1 MMLDAKLL
9 RENPVSVENM
19 LKRRGIDFPLDELIA
34 LDKKRRQLIVELQD
48 FRHRKNMLAHTI
60 AQKRAQTEKT
70 DSINTELNDM
80 KEVSNKIIE
89 LEKEQESVQSK
100 FLNLMMS
107 IPNLLHES
115 VPSGSSEREN
125 VVVKEYEHKTVKTSL
140 SPKDHI
146 DIATSLDL
154 LDLERAAKIS
164 GARFYF
170 LKNELV
176 KMNQALLNFG
186 LDYLSNSGYTLT
198 QPPYMIRREAM
209 EGAIILGDFEQVI
222 YKVDGEDLYMIG
234 TSEHAVVSMH
244 MDEILE
250 GKKLPSRYAS
260 VSPCFRKEA
269 GAHGRDMKGIF
280 RVHQFEKV
288 EQVVFC
294 RPEDSWKEHERML
307 DLTEKFYEKLGIPY
321 RTVLLCSA
329 DLGKVSAKT
338 YDIEGWFPGQGS
350 YRELVSCS
358 NCLDYQARRLR
369 IRFRDNTNEETK
381 LVHTLNSTL
390 VATERTMVS
399 IIENYQTDNGTIEV
413 PEILQKYMGDIKE
426 MKVSNSPKIP
436 TAERNQYRQK

>member
-1 MMLDAKLL
+1 MLDAKLL

-80 KEVSNKIIE
+80 KEVGNKIIE

-115 VPSGSSEREN
+115 VPSGSSERQN
-125 VVVKEYEHKTVKTSL
+125 VVVKEYGHNTVKTSL

-154 LDLERAAKIS
+154 IDLERAAKIS

-186 LDYLSNSGYTLT
+186 LDYLSHSGYTLT

-269 GAHGRDMKGIF
+269 GAHGKDMKGIF

-288 EQVVFC
+288 EQVVLC

-390 VATERTMVS
+390 VATERTLVS

-436 TAERNQYRQK
+436 TAERNQM

>member
-1 MMLDAKLL
+1 MLDAKLL

-100 FLNLMMS
+100 FLNLMLS

-115 VPSGSSEREN
+115 VPSGSSERQN
-125 VVVKEYEHKTVKTSL
+125 VVVKEYGHKTVKTSL

-154 LDLERAAKIS
+154 IELERAAKIS

-186 LDYLSNSGYTLT
+186 LDYLSYSGYTLT

-436 TAERNQYRQK
+436 TAERNQI